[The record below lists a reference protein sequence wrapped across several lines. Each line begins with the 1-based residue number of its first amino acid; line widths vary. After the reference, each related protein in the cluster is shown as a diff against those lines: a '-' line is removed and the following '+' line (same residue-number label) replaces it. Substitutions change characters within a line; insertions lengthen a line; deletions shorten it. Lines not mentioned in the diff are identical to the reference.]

1 MVVRMRRADRTRNR
15 ARVIGAVSAC
25 LCVALAAPSPTF
37 AQALTSDLLAPVPRG
52 FVQPENLPSR
62 RPGSNVLQPR
72 GTLQTSLLSPERVQ
86 QSIITPPT
94 PAASGAAVTG
104 YDALNRKR
112 QQVKYYPGQ
121 QKPKRPVGPG
131 SPPPPLVPETRPV
144 PPSAKAAKPPVAPA
158 IAGTVIGQPARKRLP
173 IDPDPYAPTGIRVG
187 SFLVKGAVEIMGGYS
202 DNPARLLQP
211 KGSSLY
217 QIAPELLAASNWSRH
232 SVIVDLRGSFTG
244 YAKEF
249 PSAVLQ
255 QVAPSPENVDRAEFN
270 GKIAARIDATRDTRI
285 NTEARMRVGS
295 DNPGSPSIQAGL
307 REFPLFTTTG
317 GTVGVEQDFNRF
329 QLKMD
334 ALVDRTVYQ
343 DSKLTDGTSTNN
355 RDRNFNQYGGV
366 GRVSYEVLPGL
377 KPFAEI
383 QGDVRVHDQPADR
396 FTYLRDSSGG
406 YIKAGTTFEFTRLL
420 SGEASVGYLARKY
433 QDPRLEMLKGLLT
446 SASLVWTATPLTTAR
461 FITTTSIDETT
472 VPGVPGVLTRLYTVQ
487 VDHDFRRWLTAVGK
501 FTYGTQDYQENFR
514 SDKIYSI
521 EGNLIYKMSRELWI
535 KGQVRRDILNSNV
548 AGAST
553 AATVVMLG
561 VRLQR

>member
-1 MVVRMRRADRTRNR
+1 M
-15 ARVIGAVSAC
+15 
-25 LCVALAAPSPTF
+25 PSPVF
-37 AQALTSDLLAPVPRG
+37 AQALTSDLLAPVPGG

-62 RPGSNVLQPR
+62 RPGNTVLQPR
-72 GTLQTSLLSPERVQ
+72 STLQTSLLSPERTQ
-86 QSIITPPT
+86 QSIITPPV
-94 PAASGAAVTG
+94 PAASGAADSG

-112 QQVKYYPGQ
+112 KQVKYYPGQ

-144 PPSAKAAKPPVAPA
+144 PPSARAAKPPVAPA

-173 IDPDPYAPTGIRVG
+173 IEPDAYAPTGIRVG
-187 SFLVKGAVEIMGGYS
+187 SFLVKGAVDIMGGYS

-211 KGSSLY
+211 KGSSFY

-244 YAKEF
+244 YEKTF
-249 PSAVLQ
+249 PSAISQ
-255 QVAPSPENVDRAEFN
+255 FSPSPENVDRAQFD
-270 GKIAARIDATRDTRI
+270 GKIAGRIDATRDTRI

-295 DNPGSPSIQAGL
+295 DNPGSPNNIVGMK
-307 REFPLFTTTG
+307 EFPLFTTTG
-317 GTVGVEQDFNRF
+317 GSLGIEQDFNRF
-329 QLKMD
+329 QVKAD

-343 DSKLTDGTSTNN
+343 DSKLVDGDSTTNK
-355 RDRNFNQYGGV
+355 DRNFNQYGGV
-366 GRVSYEVLPGL
+366 GRLSYEVLPGL
-377 KPFAEI
+377 KPFAEV
-383 QGDVRVHDQPADR
+383 QGDVRVHDDRADR
-396 FTYLRDSSGG
+396 FGYLRDSSGG

-420 SGEASVGYLARKY
+420 TGEASVGYLARKY
-433 QDPRLEMLKGLLT
+433 EDPRLEVLKGLLT
-446 SASLVWTATPLTTAR
+446 SASLIWTATPLTTAR

-521 EGNLIYKMSRELWI
+521 EGNLIYKVNRELWV
-535 KGQVRRDILNSNV
+535 KAQVRRDILNSNIDN
-548 AGAST
+548 AST

>member
-1 MVVRMRRADRTRNR
+1 MIVRMRRADRTRNR
-15 ARVIGAVSAC
+15 ARATGAVSAC
-25 LCVALAAPSPTF
+25 LCVALAAPSPAF
-37 AQALTSDLLAPVPRG
+37 AQALTSDLLAPVPGG

-62 RPGSNVLQPR
+62 RPGSNVLQSR
-72 GTLQTSLLSPERVQ
+72 GSLQTNLLSPERTQ

-112 QQVKYYPGQ
+112 QQIKYYPGQ

-131 SPPPPLVPETRPV
+131 SPPPPLVPETRLV

-232 SVIVDLRGSFTG
+232 SVVVDLRGSFTG
-244 YAKEF
+244 YEKTF
-249 PSAVLQ
+249 PSAIS
-255 QVAPSPENVDRAEFN
+255 QVSPSPENVDRAEFN
-270 GKIAARIDATRDTRI
+270 GKIAARIDVTRDTRI

-295 DNPGSPSIQAGL
+295 DNPGSPNNTAGMK
-307 REFPLFTTTG
+307 EFPLFTTTG
-317 GTVGVEQDFNRF
+317 GTVGFEQDFNRL

-343 DSKLTDGTSTNN
+343 DSKLTDGTTTPNK
-355 RDRNFNQYGGV
+355 DRNFNQYGGV
-366 GRVSYEVLPGL
+366 GRVSYELLPGL
-377 KPFAEI
+377 RPFAEI
-383 QGDVRVHDQPADR
+383 QGDVRIHDQSPDR
-396 FTYLRDSSGG
+396 FGYLRDSSGG
-406 YIKAGTTFEFTRLL
+406 YIKAGTTFEFTRMLT
-420 SGEASVGYLARKY
+420 GEASIGYLARKY
-433 QDPRLEMLKGLLT
+433 DDPNLEVLKGLLT

-461 FITTTSIDETT
+461 FTTTTSIDETT

-521 EGNLIYKMSRELWI
+521 EANLIYKMSREVWI

-548 AGAST
+548 DGAST

>member
-1 MVVRMRRADRTRNR
+1 MIVRMGRADRTRNR
-15 ARVIGAVSAC
+15 ARATGAVSAC
-25 LCVALAAPSPTF
+25 LCLALAAPSPVF
-37 AQALTSDLLAPVPRG
+37 AQALTSDLLAPVPGG

-62 RPGSNVLQPR
+62 RPGNSVLQSR
-72 GTLQTSLLSPERVQ
+72 TLQTSLLSPQRQ
-86 QSIITPPT
+86 DQSIITPPV
-94 PAASGAAVTG
+94 PAASGAAGSG

-112 QQVKYYPGQ
+112 QQTKYYPGQ
-121 QKPKRPVGPG
+121 QRPKRPVGPG
-131 SPPPPLVPETRPV
+131 SPPPPLVQETRPV
-144 PPSAKAAKPPVAPA
+144 PPSARAAKPPVAPA
-158 IAGTVIGQPARKRLP
+158 IAGAVIGQPVRKRLP
-173 IDPDPYAPTGIRVG
+173 IDLDPYAPTGIRVG
-187 SFLVKGAVEIMGGYS
+187 SFLVKGAVEVMGGYS

-211 KGSSLY
+211 KGSALY

-255 QVAPSPENVDRAEFN
+255 QVSPSPENVDRSEFN
-270 GKIAARIDATRDTRI
+270 GKIAGRIDATRDTRI

-307 REFPLFTTTG
+307 RDFPLFTTTG
-317 GTVGVEQDFNRF
+317 GTLGIEQDFNRF

-334 ALVDRTVYQ
+334 GLVDRTVYQ
-343 DSKLTDGTSTNN
+343 NSKLTDGTSTPNT
-355 RDRNFNQYGGV
+355 DRNFNQYGGV
-366 GRVSYEVLPGL
+366 ARVSYEVLPGL
-377 KPFAEI
+377 KPFGEI
-383 QGDVRVHDQPADR
+383 QGDVRVHDDRRDR

-420 SGEASVGYLARKY
+420 TGEASIGYLARKY
-433 QDPRLEMLKGLLT
+433 EDPRLEVLKGLLT
-446 SASLVWTATPLTTAR
+446 SASLVWTPTPLTTAR
-461 FITTTSIDETT
+461 FITTTTIDETT

-514 SDKIYSI
+514 SDKLYSI
-521 EGNLIYKMSRELWI
+521 EGNLIYKMSREVWI

-548 AGAST
+548 VGAST

>member
-1 MVVRMRRADRTRNR
+1 VIVRMGRADRTKNR
-15 ARVIGAVSAC
+15 ARATGAVSAC
-25 LCVALAAPSPTF
+25 LCLALAAPSPVF
-37 AQALTSDLLAPVPRG
+37 AQALTSDLLAPVPGG

-62 RPGSNVLQPR
+62 RPGNNSLQPR
-72 GTLQTSLLSPERVQ
+72 GTLQTSLLSPQRQ
-86 QSIITPPT
+86 DQSIITPPV
-94 PAASGAAVTG
+94 PAASGAAGSG

-121 QKPKRPVGPG
+121 QRPKRPVGPG
-131 SPPPPLVPETRPV
+131 SLPPPLVQETRPV

-158 IAGTVIGQPARKRLP
+158 IAGAVIGQPARKRLP
-173 IDPDPYAPTGIRVG
+173 IDPDPYAPIGIRVG

-211 KGSSLY
+211 RGASLY

-232 SVIVDLRGSFTG
+232 SVVVDLRGSFTG
-244 YAKEF
+244 YDKTF
-249 PSAVLQ
+249 PSAIA
-255 QVAPSPENVDRAEFN
+255 QVSPSPENVDRAEFN
-270 GKIAARIDATRDTRI
+270 GKIAGRIDATRDTRI

-295 DNPGSPSIQAGL
+295 DNPGSPNNTAGMK
-307 REFPLFTTTG
+307 EFPLFTTTG
-317 GTVGVEQDFNRF
+317 GSLGIEQDFNRF

-343 DSKLTDGTSTNN
+343 DSKLVNGITTPNT
-355 RDRNFNQYGGV
+355 DRNFNQYGGV

-383 QGDVRVHDQPADR
+383 QGDVRVHDERADR

-420 SGEASVGYLARKY
+420 TGEASVGYLARKY
-433 QDPRLEMLKGLLT
+433 EDPRLEVLKGLLT
-446 SASLVWTATPLTTAR
+446 SASLVWTPTPLTTAR
-461 FITTTSIDETT
+461 FITTTTIDETT

-487 VDHDFRRWLTAVGK
+487 VDHDFRRWLTAIGK

-521 EGNLIYKMSRELWI
+521 EGNLLYKMSREVWL
-535 KGQVRRDILNSNV
+535 KAQVRRDILNSNV
-548 AGAST
+548 VGAST

>member
-1 MVVRMRRADRTRNR
+1 M
-15 ARVIGAVSAC
+15 
-25 LCVALAAPSPTF
+25 
-37 AQALTSDLLAPVPRG
+37 
-52 FVQPENLPSR
+52 
-62 RPGSNVLQPR
+62 
-72 GTLQTSLLSPERVQ
+72 
-86 QSIITPPT
+86 
-94 PAASGAAVTG
+94 
-104 YDALNRKR
+104 
-112 QQVKYYPGQ
+112 
-121 QKPKRPVGPG
+121 
-131 SPPPPLVPETRPV
+131 
-144 PPSAKAAKPPVAPA
+144 PPSARAAKPPVAPA
-158 IAGTVIGQPARKRLP
+158 IAGAVIGQPARKRLP
-173 IDPDPYAPTGIRVG
+173 IDLDPYAPTGIRVG
-187 SFLVKGAVEIMGGYS
+187 SFLVKGAVEVMGGYS

-211 KGSSLY
+211 KGSALY

-255 QVAPSPENVDRAEFN
+255 QVSPSPENVDRSEFN
-270 GKIAARIDATRDTRI
+270 GKIAGRIDATRDTRI

-307 REFPLFTTTG
+307 RDFPLFTTTG
-317 GTVGVEQDFNRF
+317 GTLGIEQDFNRF

-334 ALVDRTVYQ
+334 GLVDRTVYQ
-343 DSKLTDGTSTNN
+343 NSKLTDGTSTPNT
-355 RDRNFNQYGGV
+355 DRNFNQYGGV
-366 GRVSYEVLPGL
+366 ARVSYEVLPGL
-377 KPFAEI
+377 KPFGEI
-383 QGDVRVHDQPADR
+383 QGDVRVHDDRRDR

-420 SGEASVGYLARKY
+420 TGEASIGYLARKY
-433 QDPRLEMLKGLLT
+433 EDPRLEVLKGLLT
-446 SASLVWTATPLTTAR
+446 SASLVWTPTPLTTAR
-461 FITTTSIDETT
+461 FITTTTIDETT

-514 SDKIYSI
+514 SDKLYSI
-521 EGNLIYKMSRELWI
+521 EGNLIYKMSREVWI

-548 AGAST
+548 VGAST